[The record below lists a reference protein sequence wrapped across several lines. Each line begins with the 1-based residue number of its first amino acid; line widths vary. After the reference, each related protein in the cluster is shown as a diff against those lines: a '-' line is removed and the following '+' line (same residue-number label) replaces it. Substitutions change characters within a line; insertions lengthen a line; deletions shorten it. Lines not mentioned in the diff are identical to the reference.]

1 MRILVQKF
9 GGTSVESH
17 EKMKEVVN
25 IIKSY
30 KENGND
36 LAVVVSAMGRKGAP
50 YATDTLIDLCKKV
63 NDKTQKR
70 ELDLIMSCGEII
82 SGTILASMLESE
94 GIQSVFLTGI
104 QAGIVTTNSYSNAKI
119 KKINPQKIERELAK
133 GKVVVIAGFQ
143 GGTEDGEVTTL
154 GRGGSDTSA
163 VAIGKALG
171 SKTVQIYTDVDGIM
185 TADPR
190 VEPDARV
197 IKFIEYEEVFQMA
210 EQGSKVIHPR
220 AVELAKKADI
230 VLEIKNTLNP
240 SYEGTKIGSIKNLK
254 HGDKSYEEEEKFMS
268 AVAHKNNMAQVK
280 VKSSENIFSS
290 ILSEMEKKEINMDM
304 INFFVEDK
312 GFAINKV
319 YVDEVEEILKNHA
332 VDDYA
337 INRDCAKVTLIGSKI
352 TETPGVIAK
361 IIRGLSNVGITLLQS
376 SDSYTSV
383 SCLVKEED
391 MVKTVHVIHQ
401 LFYKDKV

>member
-1 MRILVQKF
+1 MGVLVQKF
-9 GGTSVESH
+9 GGTSVESY

-30 KENGND
+30 REKGND

-50 YATDTLIDLCKKV
+50 YATDTLIDLCKNV
-63 NDKTQKR
+63 NEKASKR

-82 SGTILASMLESE
+82 SGTILSSMLEGENIPS
-94 GIQSVFLTGI
+94 IFLTGT
-104 QAGIVTTNSYSNAKI
+104 QAGIITTNSYSNAKI
-119 KKINPQKIERELAK
+119 KKINSQRIETELSM

-143 GGTEDGEVTTL
+143 GSTEDGDVTTL

-171 SKTVQIYTDVDGIM
+171 SKKVQIYTDVDGIM

-230 VLEIKNTLNP
+230 ILEIKNTLNP
-240 SYEGTKIGSIKNLK
+240 EYEGTKIGSIKNLQ
-254 HGDKSYEEEEKFMS
+254 HGNQSYEEEEGFIS
-268 AVAHKNNMAQVK
+268 TVAHKNNIAQVK
-280 VKSSENIFSS
+280 VKSCEDVFSR
-290 ILSEMEKKEINMDM
+290 ILNEMEDKKINMDM
-304 INFFVEDK
+304 INFFIEDK
-312 GFAINKV
+312 GFAINKSD
-319 YVDEVEEILKNHA
+319 VDVVEEILKKNS
-332 VDDYA
+332 VQYE
-337 INRDCAKVTLIGSKI
+337 INKDCAKVTLLGSKI

-361 IIRGLSNVGITLLQS
+361 IMRGLTKINIELLQS

-383 SCLVKEED
+383 SCLVKEKD
-391 MVKTVHVIHQ
+391 MVETIHIIHN
-401 LFYKDKV
+401 LFYKNED